1 MAEKTVAAMGVFPFN
16 TVLNVLAPLLQT
28 SQFPSLQG
36 VIKMLTKMVE
46 VHPTEVT
53 DDHLKSIMPGLIKVS
68 ARLTAMMYIGHFK
81 RTFFL

>member
-28 SQFPSLQG
+28 SQYPSLQG

-53 DDHLKSIMPGLIKVS
+53 DDHLKSIMPGLIKV
-68 ARLTAMMYIGHFK
+68 R
-81 RTFFL
+81 FFSFA